1 MWSSRPVMK
10 WLVCLTT
17 ELVARSTC
25 RRACLTHLL
34 PAELLVIKMKLLD
47 HHAAE
52 QANHKDNCQDNR
64 SVVQVLL

>member
-1 MWSSRPVMK
+1 MWSNLPVIK
-10 WLVCLTT
+10 WPVCLAT

-52 QANHKDNCQDNR
+52 QANHKDNRQDNR